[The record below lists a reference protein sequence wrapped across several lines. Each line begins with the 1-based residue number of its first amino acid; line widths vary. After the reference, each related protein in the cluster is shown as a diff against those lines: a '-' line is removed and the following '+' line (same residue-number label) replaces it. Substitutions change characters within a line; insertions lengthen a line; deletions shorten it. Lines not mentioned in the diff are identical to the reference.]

1 MRGAAAGRPGPG
13 RPGAGGG
20 GGDDASWERNHARLL
35 HFGAERVVA
44 SIPRPS
50 REVPAGIH
58 LVSRG
63 KRLVVRSVDPAGPY
77 GTHGLRAG
85 MVVTSI
91 CGVPV
96 AGRTPPEV
104 VAIIRRAEGSV
115 TVEAEAPDDL
125 REWLEGQRRLHARS
139 GLERERAK
147 KLIEAGVLPRP
158 DGGKEGRN
166 SLGNG
171 PDNV

>member
-1 MRGAAAGRPGPG
+1 MHFSPGFFVTISVHWIFKGKPQ
-13 RPGAGGG
+13 
-20 GGDDASWERNHARLL
+20 
-35 HFGAERVVA
+35 
-44 SIPRPS
+44 PS
-50 REVPAGIH
+50 S
-58 LVSRG
+58 LS
-63 KRLVVRSVDPAGPY
+63 VR
-77 GTHGLRAG
+77 
-85 MVVTSI
+85 
-91 CGVPV
+91 
-96 AGRTPPEV
+96 RTPPEV